1 MPCSV
6 DHMMPNA
13 SEKLS
18 KKLAKM
24 VLHCHDRQVVS
35 FDDTDL
41 DLNTVIK
48 AAHDFYGNTHIS
60 NDLARLLCAS
70 LKEADEDWI
79 YDGRTRER
87 RDLANWWD
95 EHKSTDEA
103 KVSISVQ
110 FQSYSELL
118 NSRVNLRRSTL
129 TSSGI
134 PARMESS
141 SEKCP
146 GPQ

>member
-13 SEKLS
+13 SEKQS

-24 VLHCHDRQVVS
+24 VLHCYNRQVVS

-48 AAHDFYGNTHIS
+48 AANDFYGNTHIS
-60 NDLARLLCAS
+60 NDLALLLCKS
-70 LKEADEDWI
+70 LKEADEAWI
-79 YDGRTRER
+79 YDGRTRRR

-95 EHKSTDEA
+95 EHKSIDAA
-103 KVSISVQ
+103 KDRREREQAQKETLPVYKVMFMQDGSPAHVGIDRSGMVGVQ
-110 FQSYSELL
+110 
-118 NSRVNLRRSTL
+118 
-129 TSSGI
+129 
-134 PARMESS
+134 
-141 SEKCP
+141 
-146 GPQ
+146 